1 MNMKR
6 NKQVGQID
14 YFLFRLKSFNSN
26 YDYLLAY
33 YINFVLSNMDM

>member
-14 YFLFRLKSFNSN
+14 YFLFRTKSFNSN